1 MCVSLE
7 IIFVDAILLAVAVF
21 GFCSFF
27 AGNTFLCVPGRA
39 AFVVL
44 LATCFGVA
52 FIVFFIA
59 CIGVAFIVFFI
70 PCIGVAFIA
79 LVVIRFGV
87 VGILPFI
94 SVFRVCFAAAFGT
107 AAFGLAFG
115 AAGFATI
122 LLAAAI
128 CVESFDSFFS
138 FVVLWNLNGFTVTVF
153 LTGTNGI

>member
-1 MCVSLE
+1 M
-7 IIFVDAILLAVAVF
+7 ILLAVAVF

-59 CIGVAFIVFFI
+59 CIGVAFI
-70 PCIGVAFIA
+70 A

-87 VGILPFI
+87 VGIFPVI

-107 AAFGLAFG
+107 TAFGLAFG

-138 FVVLWNLNGFTVTVF
+138 FAVLWNLNGFTVTVF